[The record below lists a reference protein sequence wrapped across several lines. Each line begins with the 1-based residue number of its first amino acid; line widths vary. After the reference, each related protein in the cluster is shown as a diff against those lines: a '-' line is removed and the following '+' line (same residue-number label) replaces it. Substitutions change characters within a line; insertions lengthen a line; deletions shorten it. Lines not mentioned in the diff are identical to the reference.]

1 MAIVGIGTDIVE
13 IARLQASVS
22 RSDSMAKR
30 ILTEKEY
37 ADYEALSELPRIRP
51 RQQVNLGDSPDTSIS
66 SHARFLAKR
75 FAAKEAAVKAIGNGI
90 GNGVSW
96 QQIEIAHH
104 STGQPYL
111 IVSGHLKVLFAEQGV
126 VRSHISIS
134 DEKHYA
140 VANVVLE
147 SE

>member
-1 MAIVGIGTDIVE
+1 MSIVGIGTDIVE

-30 ILTEKEY
+30 ILTPTEY
-37 ADYEALSELPRIRP
+37 NDYVALTDLPRLRP
-51 RQQVNLGDSPDTSIS
+51 RQQMEVNEKDVTTISPQ
-66 SHARFLAKR
+66 ARFLAKR

-96 QQIEIAHH
+96 QQIDVAHFE
-104 STGQPYL
+104 TGQPYL
-111 IVSGHLKVLFAEQGV
+111 KVNGHLEALFKEKGV
-126 VRSHISIS
+126 TQSHLSIS

-140 VANVVLE
+140 MATVILE
-147 SE
+147 S

>member
-22 RSDSMAKR
+22 KSDAMAKR
-30 ILTEKEY
+30 ILTETEY
-37 ADYEALSELPRIRP
+37 ADYTALSDMPRIRP
-51 RQQVNLGDSPDTSIS
+51 RQQVELSDKDSVELSPQ
-66 SHARFLAKR
+66 ARFLAKR

-96 QQIEIAHH
+96 QQLEVAHRD
-104 STGQPYL
+104 TGQPYL
-111 IVSGHLKVLFAEQGV
+111 KVNGHLLALFEEQGV
-126 VRSHISIS
+126 KYSHISIS

-140 VANVVLE
+140 TATVVLE
-147 SE
+147 S

>member
-1 MAIVGIGTDIVE
+1 MPIVGVGTDIVE
-13 IARLQASVS
+13 IARLQASVD

-30 ILTEKEY
+30 ILTPREY
-37 ADYEALSELPRIRP
+37 QDYSALTDLPTLRP
-51 RQQVNLGDSPDTSIS
+51 RQHSENVNKESVIIS
-66 SHARFLAKR
+66 SQARFLAKR

-104 STGQPYL
+104 TTGQPYMR
-111 IVSGHLKVLFAEQGV
+111 VNGHLEDLFKQKGV
-126 VRSHISIS
+126 THTHISIS

-140 VANVVLE
+140 TATVILE
-147 SE
+147 G